1 MAMKKITVKK
11 VKPREKFVAFWVIFI
26 TLVIGIAIVIP
37 NYPSW
42 LNDDQN
48 KYRSVLLLL
57 YLFLEF
63 IPMLSFISAITL
75 PILSP
80 LLLLPWIIVNICLL
94 LFSSILILSLSLSYP
109 SITNVLICLFISLVF
124 IFPTLTIILMY
135 LPIMVFIKRRI
146 PNYKNKIRRS
156 TFYRL
161 IFCKKTAEEIER
173 EIIWRR
179 KEQIR
184 NTIITDRDFEQFIF
198 VNRAAQKWKAKIK
211 KKDPSAE
218 GNIFD
223 EGNVTVNV
231 GFQLDTVQE
240 EVNNGDVTHA
250 DPTTNGDC
258 NEDDGIKNG
267 KIVTDV

>member
-1 MAMKKITVKK
+1 
-11 VKPREKFVAFWVIFI
+11 
-26 TLVIGIAIVIP
+26 
-37 NYPSW
+37 
-42 LNDDQN
+42 
-48 KYRSVLLLL
+48 
-57 YLFLEF
+57 
-63 IPMLSFISAITL
+63 
-75 PILSP
+75 
-80 LLLLPWIIVNICLL
+80 
-94 LFSSILILSLSLSYP
+94 
-109 SITNVLICLFISLVF
+109 
-124 IFPTLTIILMY
+124 
-135 LPIMVFIKRRI
+135 MVFIKRRI

>member
-1 MAMKKITVKK
+1 MATKKKPQTK
-11 VKPREKFVAFWVIFI
+11 VKPREKFVAIWVIFI
-26 TLVIGIAIVIP
+26 TLLIGIAVVLP
-37 NYPSW
+37 NYPAW
-42 LNDDQN
+42 LDHDQN

-57 YLFLEF
+57 FLFVEF
-63 IPMLSFISAITL
+63 IPMLAFISAITL

-80 LLLLPWIIVNICLL
+80 LLLLPWIIINLCIL
-94 LFSSILILSLSLSYP
+94 LFSSILVLSLSLSYP
-109 SITNVLICLFISLVF
+109 SISNVLICLFISLVF
-124 IFPTLTIILMY
+124 IFPTLTIVIMY
-135 LPIMVFIKRRI
+135 LPVMVFIKRRI

-156 TFYRL
+156 KLYRL
-161 IFCKKTAEEIER
+161 IFCKKTSQEIER

-198 VNRAAQKWKAKIK
+198 VNKAAQKWKTKIK
-211 KKDPSAE
+211 KKEDPQ
-218 GNIFD
+218 GNMFD

-250 DPTTNGDC
+250 DRITNGA
-258 NEDDGIKNG
+258 EDGTAATNG

>member
-1 MAMKKITVKK
+1 MKKKPPKK
-11 VKPREKFVAFWVIFI
+11 VKPREKFVAIWVLLI
-26 TLVIGIAIVIP
+26 TLLIGLAIVLP
-37 NYPSW
+37 NYPTW
-42 LNDDQN
+42 LMDEQN
-48 KYRSVLLLL
+48 KFRSVLLLV
-57 YLFLEF
+57 YLFVEF
-63 IPMLSFISAITL
+63 IPMLCYISAISL
-75 PILSP
+75 PILSQM
-80 LLLLPWIIVNICLL
+80 LLLPWIIINLCLL
-94 LFSSILILSLSLSYP
+94 LFSSILALSLSLSYP

-124 IFPTLTIILMY
+124 IFPTLSIVLLY
-135 LPIMVFIKRRI
+135 LPTMVFIKRRI

-156 TFYRL
+156 KLYRM
-161 IFCKKTAEEIER
+161 IFCKKTADEIEK

-211 KKDPSAE
+211 KKDPE
-218 GNIFD
+218 ENMFD

-240 EVNNGDVTHA
+240 EVNNGDVAHNE
-250 DPTTNGDC
+250 PTPNS
-258 NEDDGIKNG
+258 EDGTTVTNG

>member
-1 MAMKKITVKK
+1 MIVVT
-11 VKPREKFVAFWVIFI
+11 F
-26 TLVIGIAIVIP
+26 VIGLSIVLP
-37 NYPSW
+37 NYPAW

-75 PILSP
+75 PTLSP
-80 LLLLPWIIVNICLL
+80 LLLLPWIIVNICLF

-124 IFPTLTIILMY
+124 IFPTLTIIIMY
-135 LPIMVFIKRRI
+135 LPVMIFIKKRI

-156 TFYRL
+156 KLYRL

-198 VNRAAQKWKAKIK
+198 VNRAAQKWKMKIK
-211 KKDPSAE
+211 KKDPE
-218 GNIFD
+218 HNMFD

-231 GFQLDTVQE
+231 GFQLDTVEE
-240 EVNNGDVTHA
+240 EVHNGGVAHDEA
-250 DPTTNGDC
+250 LANGDC
-258 NEDDGIKNG
+258 KEEESGDCQNRK
-267 KIVTDV
+267 KVTDV